1 LSLVAPT
8 RKTRPQRDGWSRAGN
23 DRSTIR
29 SPLPSGRQFVTLKDA
44 GTYIATDDGGAA
56 QSLSVPIAAAL
67 VSTKGHMKI
76 RRLPNFVDIRA
87 FLVCFQ
93 TGKEWPMRIFTAS
106 VIIAA
111 LSLGTPAFVQ
121 AQGASSQPQAQT
133 PPDQSSTVI
142 RSIQVV
148 DIKDLK
154 PALRSKVDEVVAH
167 TSEEDMQSLRKSIDA
182 TPEAASALKA
192 KGLSSSQVVA
202 INLADGVLTLFAKTA
217 WSQDY

>member
-1 LSLVAPT
+1 
-8 RKTRPQRDGWSRAGN
+8 
-23 DRSTIR
+23 
-29 SPLPSGRQFVTLKDA
+29 
-44 GTYIATDDGGAA
+44 
-56 QSLSVPIAAAL
+56 
-67 VSTKGHMKI
+67 
-76 RRLPNFVDIRA
+76 
-87 FLVCFQ
+87 
-93 TGKEWPMRIFTAS
+93 MRIFTAS

-121 AQGASSQPQAQT
+121 AQGVSSQPQAQT
-133 PPDQSSTVI
+133 PSDRSSTVI

-192 KGLSSSQVVA
+192 KGLSSAQVVA
-202 INLADGVLTLFAKTA
+202 INVADGVLTLFAKTA
-217 WSQDY
+217 